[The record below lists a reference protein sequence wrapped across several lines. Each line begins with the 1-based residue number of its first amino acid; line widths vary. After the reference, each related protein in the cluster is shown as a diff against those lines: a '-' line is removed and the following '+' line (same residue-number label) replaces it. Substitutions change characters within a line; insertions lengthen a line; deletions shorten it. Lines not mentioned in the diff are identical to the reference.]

1 MKNHEIS
8 IFSISHQIIS
18 NCSRKF
24 CKNSIF
30 DKVNKKYNMLLKEKI
45 FLKINNEVIKKWNK
59 PQSARGTTSF
69 IEFFNKFF

>member
-1 MKNHEIS
+1 
-8 IFSISHQIIS
+8 
-18 NCSRKF
+18 
-24 CKNSIF
+24 
-30 DKVNKKYNMLLKEKI
+30 MLLKEKI